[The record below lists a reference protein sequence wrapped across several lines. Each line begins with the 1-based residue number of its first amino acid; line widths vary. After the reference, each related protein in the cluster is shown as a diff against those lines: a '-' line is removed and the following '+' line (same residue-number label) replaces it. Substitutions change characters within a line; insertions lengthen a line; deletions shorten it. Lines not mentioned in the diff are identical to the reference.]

1 MTMIRLDH
9 NVVQSLELSASRESQ
24 EIHGT
29 TFDFEKHFSDS
40 EKTNF
45 AITFSLNINTP
56 DCHLD
61 LVFASFFIAE
71 DDIEEKDYESQFYT
85 VNAPAIA
92 YPFLRAY
99 VANLFISSGFPTVML
114 PTINFVKLAEDK
126 LINLEGENSSKS

>member
-9 NVVQSLELSASRESQ
+9 NVVQSLKLLASRESQ
-24 EIHGT
+24 ESHRT
-29 TFDFEKHFSDS
+29 TFDFERHFSES

-45 AITFSLNINTP
+45 AITFSLSVNTP
-56 DCHLD
+56 DCYLD
-61 LVFASFFIAE
+61 LEYASFFIADDEIE
-71 DDIEEKDYESQFYT
+71 DKDYESKFYT

-99 VANLFISSGFPTVML
+99 VANLFISSGFPAVMI

-126 LINLEGENSSKS
+126 LMNLENQNSSSN